1 MKPNLILLH
10 GAIGAA
16 SQFENLIFE
25 LKEKFNI
32 YTFDF
37 EGHGKNSVSNRAFRI
52 EHFTENLIDFIQQNQ
67 LQQANIFGYSMGG
80 YIALYLATQ
89 KPLMINKII
98 TLATKLDWNLASSIK
113 ESALLN
119 AEKIELKVPQFAAI
133 LQQRHTL
140 DWKIVLH
147 KTAEMMLHLGNQPLL
162 TSTTFASINCAVK
175 LTVGNADTMVNI
187 DETTMASTHI
197 KNAEIQ
203 IIEGFQHPIE
213 KIDTKILADIISNFM
228 LNKKLT

>member
-25 LKEKFNI
+25 LQENFNI

-37 EGHGKNSVSNRAFRI
+37 EGHGKNITSNRAFRI
-52 EHFTENLIDFIQQNQ
+52 EYFAENLIDFVKQNQ
-67 LQQANIFGYSMGG
+67 LQNVYIFGYSMGG
-80 YIALYLATQ
+80 YVALYLATKQ
-89 KPLMINKII
+89 PLWINKII
-98 TLATKLDWNLASSIK
+98 TLATKFDWNAISSIQ

-119 AEKIELKVPQFAAI
+119 PKKIELKVPQFAAT
-133 LQQRHTL
+133 LQHRHML

-162 TSTTFASINCAVK
+162 NSSALASINCAVK
-175 LTVGNADTMVNI
+175 LTVGTADSMVNV

-197 KNAEIQ
+197 KNAELQ

-213 KIDTKILADIISNFM
+213 KIDIKILADIISNFM
-228 LNKKLT
+228 LNKN